1 MASIV
6 RLALLVQF
14 HNKGTANLTEDL
26 LFPWFSTVVEIGVAI
41 IGSCLP
47 CLLPLYRRVRYG
59 SPDTR
64 NYGYGYGSKSGG
76 SRSGGGAAG
85 LAGPASSTSG
95 THNAVHSSKLASSNY
110 SRPRGPG
117 AFGKT
122 DDHHLDDD
130 YDCGGPFERLSTVH
144 TKASA
149 EDEVPFA
156 QQPASSLSSN
166 SYRAKA
172 SVGHASMVVRTHMA
186 GSDSHIPLEGIS
198 VQHEI
203 VVQRSTSKG
212 AGSWLD
218 DNRI

>member
-6 RLALLVQF
+6 RLALLVEF
-14 HNKGTANLTEDL
+14 HNKGTANVTEDL

-76 SRSGGGAAG
+76 SRSDGGAAG
-85 LAGPASSTSG
+85 LAGPASTSG
-95 THNAVHSSKLASSNY
+95 TSTHNAHSSKLVSANY
-110 SRPRGPG
+110 SRPRG
-117 AFGKT
+117 AFGKK

-130 YDCGGPFERLSTVH
+130 YDGGPFERLSTVH

-203 VVQRSTSKG
+203 VVQRSTSRG

>member
-64 NYGYGYGSKSGG
+64 SYGYGSKSGG
-76 SRSGGGAAG
+76 SRSGGGGAA
-85 LAGPASSTSG
+85 APSSG
-95 THNAVHSSKLASSNY
+95 THNSAHAKLASSGHH
-110 SRPRGPG
+110 SRRRG
-117 AFGKT
+117 AFGKR
-122 DDHHLDDD
+122 DGLDDEID
-130 YDCGGPFERLSTVH
+130 EGGPFERLSTVH

-156 QQPASSLSSN
+156 QQPAPSLSSN
-166 SYRAKA
+166 NYRAKA
-172 SVGHASMVVRTHMA
+172 SVVRTHMV

-203 VVQRSTSKG
+203 VVQRSTSK
-212 AGSWLD
+212 AGPGGWPE